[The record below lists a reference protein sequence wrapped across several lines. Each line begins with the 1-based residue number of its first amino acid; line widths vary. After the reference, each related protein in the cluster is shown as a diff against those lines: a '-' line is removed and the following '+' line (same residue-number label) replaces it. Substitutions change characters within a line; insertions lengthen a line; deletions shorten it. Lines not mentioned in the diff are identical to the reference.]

1 MANVLVNETSLQNIA
16 NSIRKKNETQNTYKP
31 AEMDEAIDKL
41 TVVNTKD
48 WVRPSDWP
56 DYSQVD
62 LTNQEVIYLTY
73 DTKNIEDP
81 YISIRVYGDYTIARG
96 SLTAGVFTAV
106 NSVDCASGT
115 IFQEN
120 LPLNEGDYLVYKI
133 TPQTGAQL
141 TRFNFAKKDDPYSTN
156 YFRGW
161 AQPCIERYCRLP
173 NWIGVANRGADQ
185 WVWTT
190 QYLVADTVMDAT
202 PTGSMA
208 NAYNDKAYI
217 LYQIDLSTC
226 SFKNVTS
233 LNATFSNLNS
243 LNVLKIPKDISSN
256 CTNLNGTF
264 YCCYRLKT
272 LDLKGWD
279 TSNVTTMTQAF
290 RQCQALVEIIGI
302 EDFDVSKCTTFSY
315 MFNNCYNLKKLDLS
329 KWETT
334 SDLTS
339 IELMFSS
346 CWEIRELDCSGFNT
360 SNVSS
365 FSEVFGGCNNL
376 ESLDISTWTI
386 SNKATNL
393 SWMFGNDRKLKNLN
407 RAKNWN
413 TSNVKNFSNMFKDC
427 RSLKSIDISDFDF
440 SKAETIRYMFQGCG
454 NLQYLKASLNLTA
467 ITARANVG
475 NFIENAWKFKDLSN
489 ITFSNCKFMPGFGYD
504 YAIEKIVIPSTV
516 TQLGESCLRD
526 LQHCKVLDFTNLS
539 VVPSISGAGDITNGY
554 NTNLKIFVPT
564 SLYSS
569 WIGTTNWNNEVI
581 ALRTFPATDYSLYNG
596 TASGI
601 ISMDLS
607 GVTWVRN
614 YSYSATAAVGTA
626 YSSMFNQGTVAN
638 AKRTASDLIDF
649 PSNTSAILISVDPNY
664 FCSALYFNNSGYLK
678 KYIEWTNTII
688 IRPSSA
694 AQTTKFALCLRYK
707 DGSTAL
713 TPDNWANSGLTIKYI
728 PNS

>member
-31 AEMDEAIDKL
+31 AEMDEAINDL
-41 TVVNTKD
+41 MVVDTKD
-48 WVRPSDWP
+48 WVRPADWP

-73 DTKNIEDP
+73 DTSMDDA
-81 YISIRVYGDYTIARG
+81 YISIRVYGNYTVERG
-96 SLTAGVFTAV
+96 SLNNGIFTTITTT
-106 NSVDCASGT
+106 NCSSGT
-115 IFQEN
+115 VFQED
-120 LPLNEGDYLVYKI
+120 LPTDEGNYVVYKI
-133 TPQTGAQL
+133 TPQSGANI
-141 TRFNFAKKDDPYSTN
+141 TRFAFARKDDPYSVH
-156 YFRGW
+156 YFRSW
-161 AQPCIERYCRLP
+161 VQPCIERYCRVP
-173 NWIGVANRGADQ
+173 NWIGTANRSTDQ
-185 WVWTT
+185 YTWTT
-190 QYLVADTVMDAT
+190 RYMINDVIQDAAPVNLAYCYDT
-202 PTGSMA
+202 S
-208 NAYNDKAYI
+208 YNLI
-217 LYQIDLSTC
+217 QIDLSTC
-226 SFKNVTS
+226 SFENVTTLRSAFYGSNSLIKLNLPNDLSSSCTTLQAAFYSCVRLKS
-233 LNATFSNLNS
+233 LNLTE
-243 LNVLKIPKDISSN
+243 
-256 CTNLNGTF
+256 
-264 YCCYRLKT
+264 
-272 LDLKGWD
+272 WD
-279 TSNVTTMTQAF
+279 TSSVTNMSDVF
-290 RQCQALVEIIGI
+290 RECNSLLEIKGI
-302 EDFDVSKCTTFSY
+302 EDFDVSECTTFSHS
-315 MFNNCYNLKKLDLS
+315 FQNCWVLQDLDIS
-329 KWETT
+329 KWET
-334 SDLTS
+334 SSALVS
-339 IELMFSS
+339 LELMFADCRS
-346 CWEIRELDCSGFNT
+346 IKKLDCSKFNT
-360 SNVSS
+360 TNVTS
-365 FSEVFGGCNNL
+365 FGTVFGGCH
-376 ESLDISTWTI
+376 SLQSIDISSWTC
-386 SNKATNL
+386 SSKVTSCGVMFGYNRNLTNL
-393 SWMFGNDRKLKNLN
+393 KRN
-407 RAKNWN
+407 KNWN
-413 TSNVKNFSNMFKDC
+413 TSNVTAFDSMFREC
-427 RSLKSIDISDFDF
+427 RMLKSIDISDFDF
-440 SKAETIRYMFQGCG
+440 SKATTVRYMFTGCN
-454 NLQYLKASLNLTA
+454 NLEYLKASFNFSA
-467 ITARANVG
+467 ITQRANAA
-475 NFIENAWKFKDLSN
+475 NFIENCWKFKDLSN
-489 ITFSNCKFMPGFGYD
+489 ITFSNCSFMPGFAYD

-569 WIGTTNWNNEVI
+569 WIGTTNWSNEVI
-581 ALRTFPATDYSLYNG
+581 ALRTFPATDYSLYDG

-649 PSNTSAILISVDPNY
+649 PSNTSAILISVDPDY